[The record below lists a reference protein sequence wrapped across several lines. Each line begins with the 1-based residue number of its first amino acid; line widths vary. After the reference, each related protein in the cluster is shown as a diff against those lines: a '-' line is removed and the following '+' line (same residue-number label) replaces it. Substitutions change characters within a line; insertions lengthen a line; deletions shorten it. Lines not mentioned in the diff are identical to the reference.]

1 MRCIICEELSF
12 HVVCKNCQKEII
24 PTFNKREIE
33 KDFFVYS
40 FFAYNDIAP
49 LLHTKHQPCGV
60 YVYKLL
66 SQIAFGK
73 FFDNFNLKANVVP
86 IDDRIKGGYSHTAV
100 LANAIKSKTIKPL
113 FGSLRA
119 RNKISYSGKS
129 LSFRKQNPR
138 NFKCKIKPC
147 ENIILMDDLVTTGTT
162 LLEAKKVLKKMDLE
176 PLFALTLANAK
187 VK

>member
-1 MRCIICEELSF
+1 MKCIVCENFSL
-12 HVVCKNCQKEII
+12 HVLCKNCKKEII
-24 PTFNKREIE
+24 PSIHKRELD

-60 YVYKLL
+60 HVYNFLAKR
-66 SQIAFGK
+66 AFGE
-73 FFDNFNLKANVVP
+73 FFANFSLNARLIP

-100 LANAIKSKTIKPL
+100 LAQAIKSKNLKPI

-119 RNKISYSGKS
+119 QNKISYSGKS
-129 LSFRKQNPR
+129 LSFRKKNPR
-138 NFKCKIKPC
+138 NFICKIKTD
-147 ENIILMDDLVTTGTT
+147 ESMILIDDLVTTGTT
-162 LLEAKKVLKKMDLE
+162 LLEAKKVMKKSNLT
-176 PLFALTLANAK
+176 PLFALTLADAK